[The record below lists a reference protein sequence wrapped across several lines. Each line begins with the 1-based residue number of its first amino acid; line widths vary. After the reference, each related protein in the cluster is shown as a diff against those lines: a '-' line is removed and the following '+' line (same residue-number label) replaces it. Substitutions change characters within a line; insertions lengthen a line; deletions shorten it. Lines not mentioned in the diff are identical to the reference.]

1 MNKKLILLV
10 SFNMYKGGSLTIY
23 KNIEKFINQ
32 HKNIINLT
40 FNKQYK
46 FNLNSKIEF
55 IYPIKRF
62 NIFYRIIIEQIF
74 VYLLASIRDANLIIL
89 LGNFP
94 CILWGRDQ
102 RILFHNLLYID
113 CLKKPK
119 NYGIKLFCE
128 SKFWAFCIK
137 LVKPK
142 IFVQTNYIKDN
153 LENLFNFD
161 LDIEILGAP
170 IIDHQEDSKITKIPK
185 NQEKFKPASN
195 IKIDN
200 NFFHLFYP
208 AIFYPHKNHKF
219 LFDCSDIF
227 LKRNIKVH
235 LTIDEK
241 LIKNSENKQAFIFHK
256 NVTKNDL
263 IYLYKNTNALIYT
276 SLVESLGMPLLEVT
290 KYQKS
295 VIAINLP
302 YVNAAITNF
311 YSFEENKS
319 SLDVTLNKFKGDY
332 LKRKNKIAKTIINI
346 DSRLFFEKL
355 IKQ

>member
-1 MNKKLILLV
+1 MNNKLVLLV

-23 KNIEKFINQ
+23 KNIEKLINQ
-32 HKNIINLT
+32 NKNIINIT
-40 FNKQYK
+40 FNKKFK
-46 FNLNSKIEF
+46 FNINSKIEF

-62 NIFYRIIIEQIF
+62 NIFYRIFIEQIF
-74 VYLLASIRDANLIIL
+74 VYFLASIKKTNLIIL

-94 CILWGRDQ
+94 CILWGREQ

-113 CLKKPK
+113 CLKNPS
-119 NYGIKLFCE
+119 NFGIKLICE
-128 SKFWAFCIK
+128 SRFWAFCIK
-137 LVKPK
+137 IVKPK
-142 IFVQTNYIKDN
+142 IFVQTNYIKETLKN
-153 LENLFNFD
+153 FFNFD

-170 IIDHQEDSKITKIPK
+170 IIDHQEDTEITTIPENHEKIKSS
-185 NQEKFKPASN
+185 SN

-227 LKRNIKVH
+227 LKRNMKVH

-241 LIKNSENKQAFIFHK
+241 LFKDFDNKEAFIFHK
-256 NVTKNDL
+256 NITKNDL

-290 KYQKS
+290 EYQKS

-302 YVNAAITNF
+302 YVNSAIINF
-311 YSFEENKS
+311 YSFEGKKS
-319 SLDVTLNKFKGDY
+319 SLDMTLNKFKDDY
-332 LKRKNKIAKTIINI
+332 LNRKNKIAKTRINI
-346 DSRLFFEKL
+346 DCRIFFEKL
-355 IKQ
+355 IK